1 MSPIEL
7 ESCPNCRYT
16 LIERSTYCPYCG
28 TQLTHPPWKKMGAW
42 ILLILIGYGLVTCH
56 VRMLDGLE
64 GF

>member
-1 MSPIEL
+1 MSSIEL

-28 TQLTHPPWKKMGAW
+28 IQLTHPLWKKLGAW
-42 ILLILIGYGLVTCH
+42 ILLLLIGYGLVTCH

>member
-1 MSPIEL
+1 MPPIEL

-16 LIERSTYCPYCG
+16 LIERSTYCPYWG